1 MKKIKIMRRDKNK
14 KRKKTDKFG
23 AQNKLS
29 LFKKNDLRLRRSCP
43 LSVKGAPEIDYK
55 NLKLLRKY
63 VSDTG
68 KILPSRIT
76 SISQNKQRKLSLA
89 IKRAQFLG
97 LV

>member
-1 MKKIKIMRRDKNK
+1 MKRRSRNK
-14 KRKKTDKFG
+14 KKNEKFG
-23 AQNKLS
+23 TQNKLS
-29 LFKKNDLRLRRSCP
+29 LFKKPDIGLRRSCP
-43 LSVKGAPEIDYK
+43 LSLKNAPTVDYK
-55 NLKLLRKY
+55 NFKLLKRY

-76 SISQNKQRKLSLA
+76 AVSQNKQRKLSLA

>member
-1 MKKIKIMRRDKNK
+1 MRRDKK
-14 KRKKTDKFG
+14 KQRKRSG
-23 AQNKLS
+23 YNNKLS
-29 LFKKNDLRLRRSCP
+29 LFQKPEIRFKKNCP
-43 LSVKGAPEIDYK
+43 LSSKNAPIVDYK
-55 NLKLLRKY
+55 NIKLIRKY

-89 IKRAQFLG
+89 IKRAKILG